1 MINRRTLLVGLSA
14 SIPAGGSVGAA
25 FADSY
30 PSRPIKVIVPFP
42 AGGPSDGMA
51 RIAAERLAVTLG
63 QSVVVE
69 NRGGGAGGSVGA
81 MAVATAE
88 PDGYTILLTAPGP
101 LTVGPAVNKNL
112 EYDPR
117 KVFTPVGL
125 LMVSPLVMCVLPSL
139 PVKTLAELVAYAKAN
154 PGKITYGS
162 QGYGTTPHL
171 LLEMLKQETGVNIVH
186 VAYRGTAPAL
196 NDLMGGR
203 IQMFTDT
210 TTVVIPQIQAGN
222 LRPLAV
228 TTATRSAQLPDVPT
242 TAEAGFPTLRAQ
254 FWLGVVAPA
263 GTPADVVNRLNAAF
277 NEALRSGDARARL
290 ESLGAE
296 IKLGAPQ
303 EFGKMLADELA
314 MWTAFTAET
323 GIKID

>member
-1 MINRRTLLVGLSA
+1 MINRRTLLTGLSA
-14 SIPAGGSVGAA
+14 SIPACAIGGAA
-25 FADSY
+25 FAESY

-51 RIAAERLAVTLG
+51 RIAAQRLAVTLG

-101 LTVGPAVNKNL
+101 LTVGPAINKNL
-112 EYDPR
+112 DYDPR
-117 KVFTPVGL
+117 KAFTPVGL
-125 LMVSPLVMCVLPSL
+125 LMVSPLVMCVHPSV
-139 PVKTLAELVAYAKAN
+139 PVKTLPELVAYAKAN
-154 PGKITYGS
+154 PGKITFGS
-162 QGYGTTPHL
+162 QGYGTAPHL
-171 LLEMLKQETGVNIVH
+171 LTELLKLETGVNIVH

-242 TAEAGFPTLRAQ
+242 TAEAGFPKLQAE

-263 GTPADVVNRLNAAF
+263 GTPAEIVNKLNAAF
-277 NEALRSGDARARL
+277 NESLRAGETRTRL

-296 IKLGAPQ
+296 IKLGTP
-303 EFGKMLADELA
+303 EDFGKMLSNELA
-314 MWTAFTAET
+314 RWMAVAAAT
-323 GIKID
+323 GIKVD

>member
-1 MINRRTLLVGLSA
+1 MVNRRTLLAGVLA
-14 SIPAGGSVGAA
+14 SIPACSIVGAA
-25 FADSY
+25 FAETY

-42 AGGPSDGMA
+42 PGGPADGMA

-63 QSVVVE
+63 QSVVVD

-81 MAVATAE
+81 KVVAIAE
-88 PDGYTILLTAPGP
+88 PDGYTILLSPPGP

-112 EYDPR
+112 DYDPQQA
-117 KVFTPVGL
+117 FTPVGL
-125 LMVSPLVMCVLPSL
+125 LLVSPLVICVLPSV
-139 PVKTLAELVAYAKAN
+139 PVHTLGELVAYAKAN
-154 PGKITYGS
+154 PAKITFGS
-162 QGYGTTPHL
+162 QGYGTAPHL
-171 LLEMLKQETGVNIVH
+171 LTEMLKHDTGADIVH

-196 NDLMGGR
+196 NDLIAGR

-228 TTATRSAQLPDVPT
+228 TTPTRSSQLPEVPT
-242 TAEAGFPTLRAQ
+242 TAEAGFPQLRAQ

-263 GTPADVVNRLNAAF
+263 GTPADIVNKLNAAF
-277 NEALRSGDARARL
+277 NETLRAGETRARL

-296 IKLGAPQ
+296 IKLGTPQ
-303 EFGKMLADELA
+303 EFGKMLSDELA
-314 MWTAFTAET
+314 MWVAVTAAT
-323 GIKID
+323 GIKVD